1 MRAPTGSQAFIARN
15 AQLDDG
21 TPVVY
26 VMGEVD
32 AATAPALER
41 TLENVA
47 GSDKLIVDLTGCS
60 FLDSRG
66 LRVLVAAKGR
76 LERSDRSLALVLSNP
91 SVMRVFELTGSRGSF
106 DFYPS
111 LSALKTQLA
120 R

>member
-1 MRAPTGSQAFIARN
+1 MTVPTGSQPFIAAN

-41 TLENVA
+41 TLVNVS
-47 GSDKLIVDLTGCS
+47 GSDKLVVDLTGCS

-66 LRVLVAAKGR
+66 LRVLFAAKER
-76 LERSDRSLALVLSNP
+76 LEHSDRSLALVLSNP

-111 LSALKTQLA
+111 LSEVKAQLA
-120 R
+120 G

>member
-1 MRAPTGSQAFIARN
+1 MTSPTGPQAFIVAST
-15 AQLDDG
+15 QLDDG

-41 TLENVA
+41 TLLDVA
-47 GSDKLIVDLTGCS
+47 GSGKLVVDLTGCS

-76 LERSDRSLALVLSNP
+76 LERSNRSLALVLSNP

-111 LSALKTQLA
+111 LSAAKAQLA